1 MLRHRNYH
9 SKSLSWEPRTRGWH
23 GSRQAV
29 LMGRRRYDKA
39 VQFATKH
46 SLFQFVALKAGVKPL
61 QADNV
66 LVTLGTP

>member
-1 MLRHRNYH
+1 
-9 SKSLSWEPRTRGWH
+9 
-23 GSRQAV
+23 
-29 LMGRRRYDKA
+29 MGRRRYDEA

-46 SLFQFVALKAGVKPL
+46 SLFQFVALKAGVKPP